1 MRGWHGGA
9 SAGLA
14 ATARPAT
21 FLWLAHAT
29 VAQCRIVALSH
40 YRTTTTAT
48 MDPQTD
54 LPDLVEDLE
63 VNIDELTTA
72 LEPLLATPLHA
83 TASSL
88 PLLDKAEFYCMSA
101 YAVEA
106 ILFSVLKASGVDAA
120 QHDVFN
126 EIARLKQYNS
136 KIKHIK
142 DRAITGSAEG
152 RARLDV
158 GAAQRFIKH
167 GLSGND
173 KYDLERQERM
183 AREKARAHLKAQNI
197 NKKFDSE
204 GNPIGP
210 NDATPSK
217 RAVDDVDAREDNS
230 DSHVLDGLAEAEPAA
245 KKARVEAADAMDID
259 SASASASSSQASA
272 KKQKKKAKKEKTKK
286 KETRASKTKINN
298 EANKAEDKATQS
310 AESTY
315 TDADTHEDE
324 MSQPPIAAAD
334 SQQEPVP
341 DTDTPQPKK
350 RGRPPKRENRT
361 TKTKQEADTIS
372 LATDAQA
379 TPSRAEDRV
388 TRTRNKRLSTQNSQ
402 EEEVVVPT
410 PDRAPKTRS
419 ETFSA
424 LLDGS
429 LDDKQKKGAG
439 GGRGNKKGG
448 RGRAK

>member
-14 ATARPAT
+14 ATAPARPAT
-21 FLWLAHAT
+21 FLWLAT

-72 LEPLLATPLHA
+72 LEPLLATPLHT

-217 RAVDDVDAREDNS
+217 RAVDDVDDREDYS
-230 DSHVLDGLAEAEPAA
+230 DNHVLDGLAEAEPAA
-245 KKARVEAADAMDID
+245 KKARVEAADVMDID
-259 SASASASSSQASA
+259 SASASSSQTSA

-286 KETRASKTKINN
+286 KETRANKTKINN

-324 MSQPPIAAAD
+324 MSQPSIAAAD

-429 LDDKQKKGAG
+429 LDDKQKRGTG